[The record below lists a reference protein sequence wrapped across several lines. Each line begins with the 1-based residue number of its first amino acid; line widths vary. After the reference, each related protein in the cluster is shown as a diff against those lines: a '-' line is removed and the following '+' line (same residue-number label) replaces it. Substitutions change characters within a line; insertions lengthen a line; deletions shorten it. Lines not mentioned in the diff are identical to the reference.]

1 MSQIFDAL
9 QRSEVERN
17 GKDSGAAAS
26 ATELLQRA
34 ENLTTAVVSRPVDSR
49 NSWNTPVAVE
59 TSVAVAEGNRASSER
74 IAGDLPSPTA
84 PISGVVRPIED
95 STEGPMQCE
104 VLRVSAPPESH
115 LVSLPDSESP
125 ASEAFHLLGVRLRHL
140 RRQRPLKK
148 VLVTSTI
155 PQEGKSVVAANLA
168 CTLALRT
175 QQKVLL
181 LEGDVRRPT
190 QSKIFGISNRPGICE
205 WLNGEKS
212 LIKSMYRLEGPGI
225 WIFPAGAGT
234 GNSLELLQS
243 GVAAPMMEQLM
254 SWFDWVVIDSPP
266 ILPLADTS
274 VWTNMADGILIVTR
288 QGTTQKKQLK
298 RGLEALGT
306 QKLIGAVLNSAKNAA
321 HTDYYYRPS
330 SRLPNDDAEV

>member
-9 QRSEVERN
+9 QRSEAERN
-17 GKDSGAAAS
+17 GKGPVAAAR
-26 ATELLQRA
+26 AIELLQRA
-34 ENLTTAVVSRPVDSR
+34 ESHAVADRTSGDSS
-49 NSWNTPVAVE
+49 NSWNSTVDVETRVATDEPAREPEVTVAV
-59 TSVAVAEGNRASSER
+59 TTGTAVAEPPIDERA
-74 IAGDLPSPTA
+74 
-84 PISGVVRPIED
+84 ED
-95 STEGPMQCE
+95 GPMQCD
-104 VLRVSAPPESH
+104 VLRISIASDSH

-125 ASEAFHLLGVRLRHL
+125 AGEAFHLLGVRLRHL

-190 QSKIFGISNRPGICE
+190 QSKIFGIENKPGICE
-205 WLNGEKS
+205 WLNGERS
-212 LIKSMYRLEGPGI
+212 LVKSMYRLEGPGI
-225 WIFPAGAGT
+225 WIFPAGNGT

-243 GVAAPMMEQLM
+243 GGATPMMEQFM
-254 SWFDWVVIDSPP
+254 NWFDWVVIDSPP

-274 VWTNMADGILIVTR
+274 VWTNMADGILLVTR
-288 QGTTQKKQLK
+288 QGTTQKRQLK
-298 RGLEALGT
+298 RGLEALVN
-306 QKLIGAVLNSAKNAA
+306 QKLIGVVLNSAKNLA
-321 HTDYYYRPS
+321 HSDYYYRPS
-330 SRLPNDDAEV
+330 NELPK